1 VAATLGALIG
11 FGVVSTIVPGWR
23 VTSFVAG
30 GSWGLM
36 AHGDLISDL
45 ISLMAPLLLIASL
58 CIVAGAL
65 MAPLLLIASLC
76 IVAGARH
83 APNSRRR
90 NAAALPKIRI
100 PSTTMIAV
108 DNCVP
113 TPN

>member
-1 VAATLGALIG
+1 MAATLGALVG

-23 VTSFVAG
+23 VTSFVGG
-30 GSWGLM
+30 GSGGLV

-45 ISLMAPLLLIASL
+45 V
-58 CIVAGAL
+58 CV

-90 NAAALPKIRI
+90 SPAALPKIRI